1 MLHSRTAAGA
11 PWQAASLLCVSAP
24 LWDEALLPRAA
35 EALSGSLGWFLELKQ
50 PNASNTQ
57 TESLK
62 TFPQEMG
69 PQGKA
74 NP

>member
-1 MLHSRTAAGA
+1 MSLGRPA
-11 PWQAASLLCVSAP
+11 PSSVSGP
-24 LWDEALLPRAA
+24 LGDEALSPRAA
-35 EALSGSLGWFLELKQ
+35 EAVSGALGWFLELKQ

-62 TFPQEMG
+62 TIPYSMG
-69 PQGKA
+69 PQGKD